1 MPPEGVVGGAVRIAQ
16 TDLAVP
22 PGPGRRSAET
32 RVRHG
37 LNKLERNLPRQDRE
51 RTEREL
57 AGKRLGAD
65 AKPEDGT
72 HSE

>member
-1 MPPEGVVGGAVRIAQ
+1 MGDVVNFNQYRKERARA
-16 TDLAVP
+16 AN
-22 PGPGRRSAET
+22 RKRSAEN
-32 RVRHG
+32 RIRHG

-51 RTEREL
+51 RAEREL
-57 AGKRLGAD
+57 DGKRLGTE